1 MARRQQPVY
10 LSNGG
15 SKPSGDRF
23 SDPIF
28 PPDVT
33 SLCFDPD
40 NPKQDPDVKAF
51 VSQVKT
57 WRRPSEWCK
66 NPVIFKDDASPGDI
80 EQGQLGDC
88 WLLSALGVVAMKPAI
103 LKHLFVKA
111 DGKRGEYKLRFYR
124 EGKWEEVTID
134 DRFPCGADGKP
145 IFGHCKDPEEIW
157 VLLIEKALAK
167 LLGTYEALDG
177 GYLEEGVVFLTGGRP
192 EKVTINDWKG
202 KSCFEETEADLWHKL
217 MTYHNEGHMMGA
229 AICSGKEMP
238 DKSTGLVAGH
248 AYGVLNVHPTKDGKF
263 KLIQLRNPWGS
274 FEWKGKWSDG
284 SREWTKAY
292 SEEVGEVNADDGS
305 FWMELTDFRKYYD
318 KITVCRIFNLR
329 ILTMD
334 SPIVSDDDKV
344 PFGNP
349 DWYRVKYECEWND
362 SNAGGL
368 TNNESYSQNPH
379 FNLVVTQRS
388 RLFFLISQPSLST
401 QAESRYYR
409 TAIGFSIQ
417 KGTVSKKGAIRL
429 PNGAITPDVFVQTP
443 QRSRYNAAH
452 LVVEPG
458 QYIIVPFTNYPNRKS
473 KFVLEIYGEKK
484 FESGVLLDE
493 DKDACRGVPAS
504 SRGARGTPRAE
515 PAPPAKDPVPAKPPV
530 RVSSAVNVKQVSNS
544 PQVAPAIRRE
554 PAAAT
559 APTKQ
564 RPKSMP
570 APSHSSPSP
579 APAPSYASPSL
590 RDRLQQHQK
599 QHQERRETVSILPQD
614 PPNAKKELKRHMAPQ
629 RFQNTTNPLAS
640 DSKSKE
646 TINKSMFQT
655 TNMMFY
661 NK

>member
-1 MARRQQPVY
+1 MARRQQPVAIN
-10 LSNGG
+10 NGG
-15 SKPSGDRF
+15 IKPSLGDRF
-23 SDPIF
+23 CDPIF
-28 PPDVT
+28 PPDMT

-51 VSQVKT
+51 VSQVKM

-88 WLLSALGVVAMKPAI
+88 WLLSALGVVAVKPAI
-103 LKHLFVKA
+103 LKHLFVKV
-111 DGKRGEYKLRFYR
+111 DSKRGEYKLRFYR

-134 DRFPCGADGKP
+134 DRIPCGADGKP
-145 IFGHCKDPEEIW
+145 VFGHCKDPEEIW

-217 MTYHNEGHMMGA
+217 MTYYNEGHMMGV

-248 AYGVLNVHPTKDGKF
+248 AYGVLRVYTTRDGKF

-292 SEEVGEVNADDGS
+292 IDEIGGVVNADDGS
-305 FWMELTDFRKYYD
+305 FWMELSDYRRYFD

-329 ILTMD
+329 ILTME
-334 SPIVSDDDKV
+334 SPIVSEEDKA

-349 DWYRVKYECEWND
+349 DWFRVKYECEWND
-362 SNAGGL
+362 ANAGGL
-368 TNNESYSQNPH
+368 TNSESYSQNPH
-379 FNLVVTQRS
+379 FNLVVKERS
-388 RLFFLISQPSLST
+388 RVFFLISQPSLST

-417 KGTVSKKGAIRL
+417 KGTVSKKGSIRL
-429 PNGAITPDVFVQTP
+429 PSGAITPDVFVQTP

-484 FESGVLLDE
+484 FDSGVLLDE
-493 DKDACRGVPAS
+493 DKAACRDVPAS
-504 SRGARGTPRAE
+504 SRGSRGTTPRAE
-515 PAPPAKDPVPAKPPV
+515 PAPPAKDPSVPVKRA
-530 RVSSAVNVKQVSNS
+530 SSAVNVKQISNS
-544 PQVAPAIRRE
+544 PQVAPAAIRPAA
-554 PAAAT
+554 PAAAV
-559 APTKQ
+559 TKSQ

-570 APSHSSPSP
+570 APSHAPSSPGP
-579 APAPSYASPSL
+579 APAPAYASPTL
-590 RDRLQQHQK
+590 RERLQQHQK
-599 QHQERRETVSILPQD
+599 QLDR
-614 PPNAKKELKRHMAPQ
+614 
-629 RFQNTTNPLAS
+629 
-640 DSKSKE
+640 KSVV
-646 TINKSMFQT
+646 
-655 TNMMFY
+655 
-661 NK
+661 